1 MKCSLKVI
9 VLFLLLLTNAV
20 EANINIAFIDMDK
33 VLSESKPGSMILNQ
47 LKKKN
52 NEYLKDFISKE
63 KLLKAKETKLIGQ
76 KNILSDAE
84 YELNLNQLK
93 LDVDNYNKDR
103 KKIISNFNKLKIN
116 NTNKFVKL
124 INEILKEYSDKNSI
138 SLILQK
144 KNLIIGKNDLD
155 ITDKIIKIVDIEI
168 TEFTIK

>member
-124 INEILKEYSDKNSI
+124 INEILKEYS
-138 SLILQK
+138 
-144 KNLIIGKNDLD
+144 
-155 ITDKIIKIVDIEI
+155 V
-168 TEFTIK
+168 